1 MIQNQRNVLNIA
13 AHTYP
18 PSREASAMRG
28 ALAVCV
34 GARLVLRVVDVD
46 GVGGLT
52 AVKMVKYAVSDD
64 GKNGQF

>member
-28 ALAVCV
+28 ALAVCAGGWV
-34 GARLVLRVVDVD
+34 VLRVVGGD

-52 AVKMVKYAVSDD
+52 AGKMVKYAAK
-64 GKNGQF
+64 G